1 MKEPRASNVPKIRF
15 KGFSGEW
22 VEKKL
27 GDVSESYSGG
37 TPSVGN
43 RSYYGGA
50 IPFVRSAEINATFTE
65 LTITELGLRNSSA
78 KMVSKGQVLYA
89 LYGATSGEVG
99 ISQIDGAINQAILAI
114 EPYDG
119 YSSEFIAIWLRNKKT
134 FIVGTYLQGG
144 QGNLSG
150 NIVKSLEVEFPS
162 SKEQQKIGGYFREVD
177 RLIGLHQR
185 KHDKLVTL
193 KKAMLHAMFPQPGT
207 TTPEIRFKGFSGEW
221 VEKKLGDMCTI
232 CTGKKDADDG
242 AIDGLYPFFTCAENH
257 IYSHSFSFDAEAIL
271 IAGNANVGQ
280 TKYYKGKFEAYQRT
294 YVLTNFLGINVSY
307 LYTILNAKLQESL
320 QMQVQVSAMSYIK
333 LPMLKEFGL
342 AVPPTIAEQQ
352 KIGSYFRTLD
362 ELISQHAIQLQK
374 LKQLKSACLEK
385 MFV

>member
-1 MKEPRASNVPKIRF
+1 MKEPTESNVPQIRF
-15 KGFSGEW
+15 KGLEGEW
-22 VEKKL
+22 EEKTL
-27 GDVSESYSGG
+27 GDILYSHSFKPYIAQPQHAGG
-37 TPSVGN
+37 FPVVQQGDEPVLGLANGS
-43 RSYYGGA
+43 
-50 IPFVRSAEINATFTE
+50 PFVNYESVVLFGDHTLSLYKPRHPFFVASDGVKILDTKS
-65 LTITELGLRNSSA
+65 GLDGDYFFALLNFRRPKSEGYKRHYSILKNVQVVIA
-78 KMVSKGQVLYA
+78 QKG
-89 LYGATSGEVG
+89 
-99 ISQIDGAINQAILAI
+99 D
-114 EPYDG
+114 
-119 YSSEFIAIWLRNKKT
+119 
-134 FIVGTYLQGG
+134 
-144 QGNLSG
+144 
-150 NIVKSLEVEFPS
+150 
-162 SKEQQKIGGYFREVD
+162 EQTKIGGYFREVD
-177 RLIGLHQR
+177 RLIGLQQR

-207 TTPEIRFKGFSGEW
+207 TTPKIRFKGFSGEW

-352 KIGSYFRTLD
+352 KIGTYFRTLD